1 MKRIGA
7 GVLSLAILIS
17 SVGCQSSP
25 NRAGEGALIGGIL
38 GAGTGAIIGNQGR
51 NRNEGRTNGA
61 VLGGI
66 VGALGGALVGS
77 QVQKQPQQAQQQAG
91 QPVQAVN
98 PSQMSMQQIVDMSKQ
113 GVHEDVVVDRIRMSN
128 SRFTLAQSDVDYLRG
143 QGVSQKVIS
152 AMQGY

>member
-1 MKRIGA
+1 MKRAGA
-7 GVLSLAILIS
+7 GLLSLAILVS

-25 NRAGEGALIGGIL
+25 NRAGEGALIGGIV

-51 NRNEGRTNGA
+51 NRNEGRTTGA

-77 QVQKQPQQAQQQAG
+77 QVQKQPQQQQAG
-91 QPVQAVN
+91 QPAQAVN
-98 PSQMSMQQIVDMSKQ
+98 PSQMSIQQIVDMSKQ
-113 GVHEDVVVDRIRMSN
+113 GVHEDVIADRIRMSN
-128 SRFTLAQSDVDYLRG
+128 SRFTLSQADVDYLRG
-143 QGVSQKVIS
+143 QGVSQKVVG

>member
-1 MKRIGA
+1 MKRAGA
-7 GVLSLAILIS
+7 GLLSLAILVS
-17 SVGCQSSP
+17 SAGCQSSP
-25 NRAGEGALIGGIL
+25 NRAGEGALIGGII

-51 NRNEGRTNGA
+51 DRDDGRTKGA

-77 QVQKQPQQAQQQAG
+77 QVQKQPQQQQAG

-98 PSQMSMQQIVDMSKQ
+98 PSQMSIQQIVDMSKQ
-113 GVHEDVVVDRIRMSN
+113 SVHEDVIADRIRMSN
-128 SRFTLAQSDVDYLRG
+128 SRFTLSQSDVDYLKG